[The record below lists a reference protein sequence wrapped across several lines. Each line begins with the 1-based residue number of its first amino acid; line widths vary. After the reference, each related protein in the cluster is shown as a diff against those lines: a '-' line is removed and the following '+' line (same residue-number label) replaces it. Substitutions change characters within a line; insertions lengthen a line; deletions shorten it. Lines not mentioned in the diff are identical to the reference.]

1 MGNTIKKM
9 FAPRIQEGQQQPP
22 QQQQQQPPQQ
32 QQLRQIHRTMPQITN
47 LENIKPVSW
56 KNSYPITKKG
66 KPIVQLKTH
75 ITNENTPNINKNNK
89 SCQIHSKFVFHFI
102 RHAESCSNEQQR
114 ITTGFFNE
122 YKKKIISGSEIEPFI
137 SNKGILDCNVSKNT
151 YTQFLNSKKISN
163 YFCSCLQRTW
173 DTAYVLFG
181 EDTIEKFMVGPYLKE
196 DMKSPSNSPVL
207 YNENV
212 WRFNFFKEYANK
224 FIENSNQ
231 PQPQPSSASQPQP
244 NSTNSHQANR
254 QNSKN
259 CPRYSGDGS
268 ALYPP
273 IYYESDL
280 DKFILWY
287 VENFKLLNKCN
298 NLNKENEIHVV
309 VVCHSHIIQEFVK
322 KNQRMTIE
330 KLNEQL
336 KEKGLSINITK
347 YDDYFKEYFNYC
359 ISVNV
364 EYNTSQNTNKK
375 IITKYNENYNKSL
388 DLLQGSE
395 YSNKLLKN
403 RNNSQNKSQNKSQ
416 YSENIMKNMVPVCGF
431 GNICVRKISIDY
443 IGSNGKSPHGSISPS
458 PICKYSKNLSF
469 KSKTILS
476 EIVKKQSESVLQ
488 NI

>member
-9 FAPRIQEGQQQPP
+9 FSSSSPDE
-22 QQQQQQPPQQ
+22 QQQQPQQ
-32 QQLRQIHRTMPQITN
+32 PRQIHHTMPQISN
-47 LENIKPVSW
+47 LKNIKPVSW
-56 KNSYPITKKG
+56 TNSAPITKKG

-75 ITNENTPNINKNNK
+75 INNKNNPNIKINKNNK
-89 SCQIHSKFVFHFI
+89 NCPIHSKFVFHFI

-114 ITTGFFNE
+114 TPTGVFNK

-137 SNKGILDCNVSKNT
+137 SNKGILDCNDSKPN
-151 YTQFLNSKKISN
+151 YTKFIGGKISN

-196 DMKSPSNSPVL
+196 DMKSPSNLPVL

-212 WRFNFFKEYANK
+212 WRFNFFKQYADK
-224 FIENSNQ
+224 LIKKSNQ
-231 PQPQPSSASQPQP
+231 EKRQSNSASQPQS
-244 NSTNSHQANR
+244 NSASQPQSNR
-254 QNSKN
+254 QNSKK

-309 VVCHSHIIQEFVK
+309 VVCHSHIIQEFVEK
-322 KNQRMTIE
+322 RMTIE
-330 KLNEQL
+330 KLNVQL
-336 KEKGLSINITK
+336 KQKVQSINISK
-347 YDDYFKEYFNYC
+347 YEYYFKEYFNYC

-364 EYNTSQNTNKK
+364 EYNTSQNTNKE
-375 IITKYNENYNKSL
+375 IISQYNENYNKSL

-395 YSNKLLKN
+395 YSNTLLKN
-403 RNNSQNKSQNKSQ
+403 KNKSQTKFQ
-416 YSENIMKNMVPVCGF
+416 YSENIMKKMVPVCGF
-431 GNICVRKISIDY
+431 GNICVRKINIGY
-443 IGSNGKSPHGSISPS
+443 IGSSKESHSNFSSS
-458 PICKYSKNLSF
+458 PICKYSKNQNITSNN
-469 KSKTILS
+469 ILS
-476 EIVKKQSESVLQ
+476 SI
-488 NI
+488 